1 MAPSEL
7 YRLRTKG
14 KQYISQQK
22 LAKLSGY
29 TQVYISMIETGRVTP
44 SKRCWAALNQAIN
57 NFPSS

>member
-1 MAPSEL
+1 MAPNEL

-29 TQVYISMIETGRVTP
+29 TQVYISMVETGKAKP
-44 SKRCWAALNQAIN
+44 SKRCWKALTEAVACYHE
-57 NFPSS
+57 

>member
-1 MAPSEL
+1 MAPNEL

-29 TQVYISMIETGRVTP
+29 TQVYISLIETGKAKP
-44 SKRCWAALNQAIN
+44 SKRCWKSITEALQCPNV
-57 NFPSS
+57 